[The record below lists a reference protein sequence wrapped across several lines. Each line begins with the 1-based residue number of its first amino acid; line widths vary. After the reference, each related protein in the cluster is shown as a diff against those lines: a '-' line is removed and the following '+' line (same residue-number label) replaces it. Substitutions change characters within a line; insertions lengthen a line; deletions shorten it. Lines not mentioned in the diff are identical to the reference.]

1 MITIIRLDKPVI
13 LEKKEAE
20 WLANFIASDKERPD
34 SKKYAHKDIKER
46 LMQMSHNKCF
56 YSEYKFSENEG
67 EVDHYIEVNP
77 NKDGAFDWKN
87 LYLSLKQ
94 INNGKIPNST
104 IPIDTTLDPCTDSDE
119 ELEKHLFFEQGEIY
133 STSKKGLDTITK
145 YRLNHPLLNQL
156 RAKKV
161 IEFYITL
168 LNLNSNQ
175 ITDNGRN
182 LTEAEITILRRFASP
197 DYPFS
202 LMFRLLLKKLNLL
215 ES

>member
-1 MITIIRLDKPVI
+1 MIAIKRLDKPDI
-13 LEKKEAE
+13 LERKEAE

-34 SKKYAHKDIKER
+34 SKKYAHKDIKNR

-94 INNGKIPNST
+94 VNNGKIPNST
-104 IPIDTTLDPCTDSDE
+104 ILVSSTLDPCSDSDDE
-119 ELEKHLFFEQGEIY
+119 IESHLFFENAEI
-133 STSKKGLDTITK
+133 SSFSPKGLQTIKK
-145 YRLNHPLLNQL
+145 YQLNHSLLVKIRL
-156 RAKKV
+156 EKLL
-161 IEFYITL
+161 EFYITL
-168 LNLNSNQ
+168 QKLNSNQ
-175 ITDNGRN
+175 ISENGRN

-215 ES
+215 